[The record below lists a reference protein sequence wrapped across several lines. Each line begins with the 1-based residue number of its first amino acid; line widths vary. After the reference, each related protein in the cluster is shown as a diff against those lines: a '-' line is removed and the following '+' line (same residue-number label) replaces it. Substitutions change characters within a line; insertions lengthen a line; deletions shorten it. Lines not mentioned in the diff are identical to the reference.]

1 MIASMTGFA
10 RETVETEFGLL
21 SIELRSI
28 NHRYLETYFKLP
40 DIIRPL
46 EPSLRDQLQGKLKRG
61 KIEIMM
67 RLESTGTSSESLEF
81 NDELAHKVIAL
92 HRHAN
97 HLLGTANALT
107 PSELM
112 RFPNMLTATTPDP
125 EKLEAIT
132 TAAFE
137 TAIQSLAHNRQS
149 EGARINAVI
158 EDRLT
163 RIEALTKEAQTLRPE
178 ATKRLRE
185 KLNQRLLEFQVE
197 VDQQRLEQELVFA
210 IQKLDI
216 DEEIDRLA
224 SHVAAMREALKRNE
238 PIGRRLDFLTQEFN
252 REANTLGSKSQDAQ
266 LTAIAVEL
274 KVLIEQIREQI
285 QNIE

>member
-1 MIASMTGFA
+1 MISSMTGFA
-10 RETVETEFGLL
+10 RETVATEFGTL

-40 DIIRPL
+40 EMLRAF
-46 EPSLRDQLQGKLKRG
+46 EPALRDQVQAQLGRGKL
-61 KIEIMM
+61 EIMM
-67 RLESTGTSSESLEF
+67 RLESAGASNEHLEF
-81 NDELAHKVIAL
+81 NEALAQNFIRL
-92 HRHAN
+92 HRE
-97 HLLGTANALT
+97 ANALLGSSHSLS
-107 PSELM
+107 PMDLM
-112 RFPNMLTATTPDP
+112 RFPNMLTTSTPDP
-125 EKLEAIT
+125 EQLEAIT
-132 TAAFE
+132 KSTFE
-137 TAIQSLAHNRQS
+137 LALKSLADNRQA

-163 RIEALTKEAQTLRPE
+163 KIEALTKEAQTLRPD
-178 ATKRLRE
+178 AALRLRE
-185 KLNQRLLEFQVE
+185 KLTQRLAEFKIE
-197 VDQQRLEQELVFA
+197 VDEQRFEQELVFA

-216 DEEIDRLA
+216 DEEIDRLF
-224 SHVAAMREALKRNE
+224 SHVTAMKDALKRKE

-252 REANTLGSKSQDAQ
+252 REANTLGSKSQDAA

>member
-1 MIASMTGFA
+1 MISSMTGFA
-10 RETVETEFGLL
+10 RETVATEFGVL

-40 DIIRPL
+40 EILRPF
-46 EPSLRDQLQGKLKRG
+46 EVNLRDLAQNQIKRG
-61 KIEIMM
+61 KVEIMF
-67 RLESTGTSSESLEF
+67 RLESSGTESEELAF
-81 NDELAHKVIAL
+81 NDDLAKKVIKL
-92 HRHAN
+92 YRHAN
-97 HLLGTANALT
+97 ELLGTSNALS

-112 RFPNMLTATTPDP
+112 RFPNMLIATTPDP
-125 EKLEAIT
+125 EQLEAIT
-132 TAAFE
+132 LKTFNTALKSL
-137 TAIQSLAHNRQS
+137 IQNRQS
-149 EGARINAVI
+149 EGSRINAVI

-163 RIEALTKEAQTLRPE
+163 KIEALTKEAQTLRPE
-178 ATKRLRE
+178 AIQRLRD
-185 KLNQRLLEFQVE
+185 KLNQRLEEFQIE
-197 VDQQRLEQELVFA
+197 VDNQRLEQELVFA

-216 DEEIDRLA
+216 DEEIDRLS
-224 SHVAAMREALKRNE
+224 SHVAAMREALQRNDA
-238 PIGRRLDFLTQEFN
+238 IGRRLDFLTQEFN